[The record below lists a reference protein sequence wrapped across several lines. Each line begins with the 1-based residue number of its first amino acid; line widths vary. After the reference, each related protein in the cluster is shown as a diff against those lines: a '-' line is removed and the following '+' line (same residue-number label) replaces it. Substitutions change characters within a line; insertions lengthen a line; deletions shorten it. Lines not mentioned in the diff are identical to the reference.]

1 MTATCPYCY
10 GTGTSFSGMYCSFC
24 NGTGVVAGAPLATAK
39 REERGMPPAVS
50 FAGVVVGGSLLAVG
64 LYLEHPWVLLLGVLL
79 MAGSGI
85 LGLVPTRAAY

>member
-1 MTATCPYCY
+1 
-10 GTGTSFSGMYCSFC
+10 
-24 NGTGVVAGAPLATAK
+24 
-39 REERGMPPAVS
+39 MPPAVS